1 VTDGGVKQ
9 RDYSDGEEKKNGMGR
24 IHLITNDE
32 LQMANQCRNL
42 GERGRLARSFRRP
55 RRKGFQGVTR
65 GAPAHGRASCDTAGE
80 GARAPPVA
88 HSFERHSSTSP
99 RIKTM
104 VREFALT
111 CSHLMT
117 SRFRFG
123 FLALT
128 WLVTSNH
135 ASADR
140 ASTRSEHTNRLAH
153 EKSPYLLQ
161 HAHNPVDWYPWGE
174 EAFAKARRE
183 NKPIFLSV
191 GYSTCHWCHVMAH
204 ESFENEDVAA
214 VMNREF
220 VNIKVDREERPD
232 VDRVYMTFVQAT
244 TGSGGWPMS
253 VWLTP
258 DLKPFVGG
266 TYFPPEERYG
276 QPAFKK
282 VLERIATAWKED
294 HDKIVEQGSKIV
306 EALRGSQSAAPAEG
320 TIDSSVADAA
330 YRQLDRSYDPKEGGF
345 GTAPK
350 FPRPVT
356 LNFLT
361 RFYAREAGHA
371 SGLPSANNA
380 SGTHA
385 LPSQALETALFT
397 LRKMAAGGMHDHIGG
412 GFHRYSVDRYW
423 HVPHFEK
430 MLYDQAQL
438 AAAYLD
444 AFQITRDKQ
453 YESVARDIL
462 DYVARDMTSKEGG
475 FFSAEDADS
484 PVFGIDAP
492 NHKTAEGAFYIWTK
506 KEINDAL
513 GNSAD
518 VFDFHYG
525 VQAHGNAPEGSD
537 PHDEFRGK
545 NILIER
551 HTIAETAERF
561 KKSEE
566 EIGKVLAESRDKL
579 FAIRAKRPRP
589 HLDDKIIAAWN
600 GLMISAFAR
609 AAQVLDDARYL
620 EVATRAA
627 KFMRTKLY
635 DSSHKILYRSYR
647 EGRSNIEGFADDY
660 ATVIQGLLDLY
671 QASFHI
677 ECLKLARQLQETQDR
692 LFFDEQN
699 GGYFSN
705 SGRDKNVFVRIK
717 DDNDGAEPAASSI
730 AALNLLRLSQIY
742 NDPKMAERAK
752 KTIDAFATILLQFP
766 SGMPQMLV
774 ALETSLGKPRQIVIA
789 GKKDS
794 PETEALLKEV
804 HRHFLPNT
812 IVILADASEGQKYLG
827 ENNEAI
833 RAMSLVEGKPAAY
846 VCENFT
852 CKAPVTDPKQ
862 LSDLLKL

>member
-1 VTDGGVKQ
+1 
-9 RDYSDGEEKKNGMGR
+9 
-24 IHLITNDE
+24 
-32 LQMANQCRNL
+32 
-42 GERGRLARSFRRP
+42 
-55 RRKGFQGVTR
+55 
-65 GAPAHGRASCDTAGE
+65 
-80 GARAPPVA
+80 
-88 HSFERHSSTSP
+88 
-99 RIKTM
+99 
-104 VREFALT
+104 
-111 CSHLMT
+111 MT
-117 SRFRFG
+117 SHFRFG

-128 WLVTSNH
+128 WLVTANH
-135 ASADR
+135 SDADLTPAGARRSESA
-140 ASTRSEHTNRLAH
+140 ATEKLEHTNRLAH

-161 HAHNPVDWYPWGE
+161 HAHNPVDWYSWGE
-174 EAFAKARRE
+174 EAFAKARQE

-204 ESFENEDVAA
+204 ESFENEEVAA
-214 VMNREF
+214 IMNREF

-244 TGSGGWPMS
+244 TGGGGWPMS

-266 TYFPPEERYG
+266 TYFPPEDRYG
-276 QPAFKK
+276 QPGFKK
-282 VLERIATAWKED
+282 VLERIAAAWKEN
-294 HDKIVEQGSKIV
+294 HDKIVEQGGQIV
-306 EALRGSQSAAPAEG
+306 AALRESQSVGTGEG
-320 TIDSSVADAA
+320 KIDAA
-330 YRQLDRSYDPKEGGF
+330 ILEAAYKQLDRSYDPKEGGF
-345 GTAPK
+345 GSAPK

-356 LNFLT
+356 VNFLT
-361 RFYAREAGHA
+361 RFYARDPKNDADK
-371 SGLPSANNA
+371 
-380 SGTHA
+380 
-385 LPSQALETALFT
+385 QALEMALFT

-438 AAAYLD
+438 AVAYLD

-453 YESVARDIL
+453 YQSVARDIL
-462 DYVARDMTSKEGG
+462 DYVGRDMTSKEGG

-484 PVFGIDAP
+484 PIAAGIGDAG
-492 NHKTAEGAFYIWTK
+492 HSKTAEGSFYIWTK
-506 KEINDAL
+506 KDVDEAL
-513 GNSAD
+513 GDAAEI
-518 VFDFHYG
+518 FDFHYG

-551 HTIAETAERF
+551 HTIAETAQHF
-561 KKSEE
+561 KKCEA
-566 EIGKVLAESRDKL
+566 EIAKVLAQSRQKL
-579 FAIRAKRPRP
+579 FAIRAQRPRP

-609 AAQVLDDARYL
+609 AAQVLDDSRYL

-627 KFMRTKLY
+627 NFLRSDLY
-635 DSSHKILYRSYR
+635 DSSGKTLYRNYR
-647 EGRSNIEGFADDY
+647 GSRSGVEGFADDY
-660 ATVIQGLLDLY
+660 AFVVQGLLDLY
-671 QASFHI
+671 EASFNV
-677 ECLKLARQLQETQDR
+677 EWLKFATELQATQDR
-692 LFFDEQN
+692 LFCDEKN
-699 GGYFSN
+699 GGYFSS
-705 SGRDKNVFVRIK
+705 SGRDESVFVRMK

-774 ALETSLGKPRQIVIA
+774 AVENSLGKSRQIVIA

-794 PETEALLKEV
+794 SETKALLKEV

-812 IVILADASEGQKYLG
+812 IVILADANEGQKYLG
-827 ENNEAI
+827 ERNEAV

-852 CKAPVTDPKQ
+852 CKAPVTDLKQ
-862 LSDLLKL
+862 LSDLLKP